1 MGNICDEQSK
11 LDNDMHV
18 HNFHIFNYFYLF
30 ICMVNSTPVEMKK
43 NYTLEAES
51 DLKNK
56 FKKSKKSVKFN
67 IRSKKLA

>member
-51 DLKNK
+51 DL
-56 FKKSKKSVKFN
+56 
-67 IRSKKLA
+67 

>member
-18 HNFHIFNYFYLF
+18 HNFHIFNYFF
-30 ICMVNSTPVEMKK
+30 CIVNSTPVEMKK

-51 DLKNK
+51 DL
-56 FKKSKKSVKFN
+56 
-67 IRSKKLA
+67 